1 MVVAQLNGGLGNQL
15 FQYAAAK
22 SLALSHNTNLQ
33 LDISSFYRETLPE
46 LEVPREFELYN
57 FKGVKEKIQ
66 KSPFTAQKK
75 PYSSLTSGIQKIF
88 PRHKRDIYIEPYYH
102 FSDNFFKTKKDV
114 ILKGQWQSEKYF
126 SRYQDVIRSTYQI
139 KEEFI
144 KNVINIL
151 PSENETVSVHI
162 RRGDYMRKPII
173 LDWHG
178 VMSKQYYQNAFEI
191 VKTRIQDFQVYYF
204 SDDPEWVNA
213 ELIPI
218 MPGTI
223 VSTEVSSSHLE
234 DFYLMSQCR
243 HNIIANSSFSW
254 WAAWLNPNPDKI
266 VIAPKKWFNNGP
278 QDTQDLF
285 PQSWIKVD

>member
-1 MVVAQLNGGLGNQL
+1 MVVVQLNGGLGNQL

-22 SLALSHNTNLQ
+22 SLSLSHNTSLH

-46 LEVPREFELYN
+46 LEVPRAFELYN
-57 FKGVKEKIQ
+57 FKGVKEKIE
-66 KSPFTAQKK
+66 KSPVNIQKGS
-75 PYSSLTSGIQKIF
+75 YRSIASRIQKIF
-88 PRHKRDIYIEPYYH
+88 PRHKRDIYNEPYYH

-126 SRYQDVIRSTYQI
+126 SRYQDVIKNTYEL
-139 KEEFI
+139 KDEFI
-144 KNVINIL
+144 KNVKHFL
-151 PSENETVSVHI
+151 PSNKETVSVHI

-178 VMSKQYYQNAFEI
+178 VMSKEYYQNAFEI
-191 VKTRIQDFQVYYF
+191 LKKKLQDFQVYYF
-204 SDDPEWVNA
+204 SDDPSWVRS
-213 ELIPI
+213 ELIPM

-223 VSTEVSSSHLE
+223 VSTEISSSHLE
-234 DFYLMSQCR
+234 DFYLMSQCK

-254 WAAWLNPNPDKI
+254 WAAWLNPNPDKT
-266 VIAPKKWFNNGP
+266 VIAPKKWFNSGP

-285 PQSWIKVD
+285 PSSWIKID